1 MTKSTDNNNKIKQ
14 PKITENLILC
24 GIENTRP
31 DDDTCNKSKLFD
43 KFNRNEEKTHRR
55 NETIENFIIM
65 DSHEYD
71 RLLLACLSD
80 IKIAIF
86 LRAQKSHTFIA
97 STSKTTT

>member
-43 KFNRNEEKTHRR
+43 KFNRN
-55 NETIENFIIM
+55 
-65 DSHEYD
+65 
-71 RLLLACLSD
+71 
-80 IKIAIF
+80 
-86 LRAQKSHTFIA
+86 
-97 STSKTTT
+97 